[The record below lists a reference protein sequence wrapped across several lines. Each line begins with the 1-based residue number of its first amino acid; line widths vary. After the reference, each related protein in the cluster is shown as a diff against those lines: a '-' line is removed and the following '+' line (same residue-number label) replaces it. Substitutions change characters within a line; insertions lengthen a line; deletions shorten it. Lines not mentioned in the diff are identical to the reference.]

1 MSQTPLTVGG
11 KFYFFLAVVQR
22 DGVGRT
28 LGPWDQILLL
38 LLVWFLLCCCFKTK
52 SQLHAYEARW
62 PCRTGCR
69 FWGGQQSGA
78 HAGVWAAILQETLS
92 LPPDLAF
99 FFFFLLSQINTQALN
114 SWESFLL
121 SSQVCRQENQRKQK
135 SPEFCSFLY
144 VEL

>member
-1 MSQTPLTVGG
+1 MLTKHAGHAGQDAGSGVDNR
-11 KFYFFLAVVQR
+11 VVPMQGFELLSFR
-22 DGVGRT
+22 RPCPS
-28 LGPWDQILLL
+28 LLILL
-38 LLVWFLLCCCFKTK
+38 
-52 SQLHAYEARW
+52 
-62 PCRTGCR
+62 
-69 FWGGQQSGA
+69 
-78 HAGVWAAILQETLS
+78 
-92 LPPDLAF
+92 F